1 MSKVSS
7 HAGAIPYPSLVSPN
21 ETGGSRL
28 KRDRC
33 QATTKEGTPCSAE
46 AVDSRLCRW
55 HTQSPEWIEKR
66 SEWSAKGG
74 KSRSNAARARAALP
88 DEALSPRQLAC
99 VLSKTLSDVLGGS
112 LEPGRANAVSGLA
125 RTLVALSETV
135 EIETRLTAL
144 ETALRERRTA

>member
-1 MSKVSS
+1 M
-7 HAGAIPYPSLVSPN
+7 
-21 ETGGSRL
+21 

-88 DEALSPRQLAC
+88 DEALSPRQLSC
-99 VLSKTLSDVLGGS
+99 LLSKALHDVLRGE
-112 LEPGRANAVSGLA
+112 LEPNRANAVSALA
-125 RTLVALSETV
+125 RTLTSICETV
-135 EIETRLTAL
+135 EIETRLSAL